1 MTKDEEDF
9 RQKLE
14 KDTEFDPRTIDW
26 ILEDYKEKKK
36 EKIQEIE
43 RKELQDEYDERRPIV
58 KRLRHRFRRITEA
71 TGIPTEW
78 VNTFAK
84 SGKKPYTDGWTVN
97 ECGIKINGITVYGNP
112 ANRIETIDNCI
123 EELVNSISHH
133 RRHIK
138 ANWSELAKNPTIIY
152 TEFDPRYL
160 NQITGVCKDR
170 LYKKIKA
177 EIPKA
182 KKQQQAFQGVYI
194 DSEKKNLE
202 TFIRKWRA
210 NAKKEA
216 RENFS
221 RIKGDV
227 DVEEFK
233 SIYQVKK
240 EHPLSK
246 LISQKNG
253 QSYFKRT
260 KMEGETIEFKDSFY
274 ANLERVEEEWDDIQ
288 NDEKRKGSVP
298 KTIEEWMKIK
308 DENVQFGILKCVCAF
323 LNTKGGTIW
332 LGVNDS
338 DGKIIGVS
346 NVKKRELFQRDGK
359 PISDREIIDA
369 IDLSIAEGLK
379 NHFRDYMSNIGRK
392 YHVTPD
398 GQYLYAITVEP
409 TYPAEVYMMHN
420 GLEIPFVRVG
430 SSSTPYKWPDF
441 TRYAKKRGDKAPR
454 KKKS

>member
-1 MTKDEEDF
+1 MSWFKKFTKTKNQDEIDF
-9 RQKLE
+9 
-14 KDTEFDPRTIDW
+14 TV
-26 ILEDYKEKKK
+26 EDYKLRWKK
-36 EKIQEIE
+36 EKEQAYPKEW
-43 RKELQDEYDERRPIV
+43 KELQDEYAERRPIV
-58 KRLRHRFRRITEA
+58 NQFRHRFRRIKEA

-78 VNTFAK
+78 INTFAK
-84 SGKKPYTDGWTVN
+84 SSKKPYADGWDRYD
-97 ECGIKINGITVYGNP
+97 CMGKINGITKWGNP
-112 ANRIETIDNCI
+112 ANKNKSINNCI
-123 EELVNSISHH
+123 EELVNSISRH

-138 ANWSELAKNPTIIY
+138 GNYKKLAPNPKIIY
-152 TEFDPRYL
+152 TEFDPFKL
-160 NQITGVCKDR
+160 NQIEGVCKDK

-182 KKQQQAFQGVYI
+182 KNQEQ
-194 DSEKKNLE
+194 KKNLE

-227 DVEEFK
+227 DVEEFV

-246 LISQKNG
+246 LIYQKDG
-253 QSYFKRT
+253 QSYFEQT
-260 KMEGETIEFKDSFY
+260 KVEGETIEFKDSFF
-274 ANLERVEEEWDDIQ
+274 ANLERVEEEWNDIQ
-288 NDEKRKGSVP
+288 NNEKRKGSVP

-332 LGVNDS
+332 LGVNND
-338 DGKIIGVS
+338 DGKIIGTS
-346 NVKKRELFQRDGK
+346 NVRKRKLFQRDEK
-359 PISDREIIDA
+359 PMSDREIIDA

-379 NHFRDYMSNIGRK
+379 NNFRDYMSNLGRK
-392 YHVTPD
+392 THVTPD
-398 GQYLYAITVEP
+398 GQQLYAITVEP
-409 TYPAEVYMMHN
+409 TYPAEVYMIHN

-430 SSSTPYKWPDF
+430 SSCTPYKWPDF